1 MSLCGFGL
9 ATVGSISIKFRI
21 NDWFEKSGISDIHDL
36 HADGGYLLLTDLV
49 TVPDDG
55 SLVGFVWQVLI
66 NAIVAC
72 VELSL

>member
-1 MSLCGFGL
+1 MSD
-9 ATVGSISIKFRI
+9 T
-21 NDWFEKSGISDIHDL
+21 HDL
-36 HADGGYLLLTDLV
+36 HAGNAFVPLTNLV

-55 SLVGFVWQVLI
+55 SLVGFVRQVPI